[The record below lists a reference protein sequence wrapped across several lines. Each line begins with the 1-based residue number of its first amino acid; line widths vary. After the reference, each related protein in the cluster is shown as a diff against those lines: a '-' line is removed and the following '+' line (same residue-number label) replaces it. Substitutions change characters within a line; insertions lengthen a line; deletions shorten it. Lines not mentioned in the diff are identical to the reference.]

1 MPLPLPGALSC
12 GGTFCDTPSIG
23 TTLMRIVL
31 HSGRPGKCSLA
42 GSRRG
47 LLRRNRTG
55 VLPHVPSTPALGV
68 MTPARRLIETLM
80 TTRRPGEFVL
90 PQDRSARPPVIEVQ
104 NWIIEQMRSD
114 IARYRSALS
123 PFAAH
128 GE

>member
-1 MPLPLPGALSC
+1 MFAGGFAPWPAATQPDGRFAARAIDAGA
-12 GGTFCDTPSIG
+12 
-23 TTLMRIVL
+23 
-31 HSGRPGKCSLA
+31 GRE
-42 GSRRG
+42 
-47 LLRRNRTG
+47 
-55 VLPHVPSTPALGV
+55 
-68 MTPARRLIETLM
+68 TPARRLIETLM
-80 TTRRPGEFVL
+80 TTRRLSEFVL